1 MTRLQK
7 VQMRQSELKVKLNA
21 MLDTEIEKRA
31 ETYSD
36 DLDKL
41 TKELRAI
48 EGELQAAILADD
60 STTETQSDDGES
72 KEFDDILRRSAV
84 GDFLSEAAFDKPV
97 EGASAELR
105 QALDLGANTL
115 PLDVLLLD
123 TDDDNDREQ
132 RADAVTNHA
141 TAIQENQSSIAG
153 RIFAGSAAAYM
164 GVQRPTVPVGDSTY
178 VTLATGTTADVRSD
192 GVEKDADAATFTSV
206 TVSPVRQTARYLF
219 GIESTARLRGMED
232 ALRADL
238 TATMSDKLDKL
249 ALQGQ
254 AAVANVS
261 PAVTGLVNTLTDPTN
276 PSTVATW
283 TDFLDLYTDRVDGMY
298 SQDGGNVRVLV
309 NPATFKAAYKLQI
322 ATSGELLRDRL
333 PSGRFRASAN
343 MPASTNAN
351 IAKVLAFAA
360 GRRGFVQPV
369 WRGVTLI
376 RDPYS
381 NAAKGQIALTV
392 VMLTGAVMVDSKPY
406 HLAEVKTA

>member
-21 MLDTEIEKRA
+21 MLDTEIEKRS

-41 TKELRAI
+41 TKELRGI
-48 EGELQAAILADD
+48 EGEYQAALVADN
-60 STTETQSDDGES
+60 STTETRSDDGES

-84 GDFLSEAAFDKPV
+84 SDFLSEAAFDKPV

-115 PLDVLLLD
+115 PLDILLAD
-123 TDDDNDREQ
+123 SDGDQEQ
-132 RADAVTNHA
+132 RADSVTNHA
-141 TAIQENQSSIAG
+141 TAIQENQQSIAG

-164 GVQRPTVPVGDSTY
+164 GIQRPTVPVGDTTY
-178 VTLATGTTADVRSD
+178 VTLATGTSADVRSD
-192 GVEKDADAATFTSV
+192 GVAKDADAATFTSV

-219 GIESTARLRGMED
+219 GIESTARLRGMEE

-249 ALQGQ
+249 ALRGQ

-261 PAVTGLVNTLTDPTN
+261 PAVTGLVNTLTDPTD
-276 PSTVATW
+276 PTTVATW
-283 TDFLDLYTDRVDGMY
+283 TDFLNLYTDRVDGMY
-298 SQDGGNVRVLV
+298 SQDGSNVRVLV

-333 PSGRFRASAN
+333 PAGRFRASAN
-343 MPASTNAN
+343 MPDSTNAN
-351 IAKVLAFAA
+351 IAKVLTYAA

-376 RDPYS
+376 RDPYT
-381 NAAKGQIALTV
+381 NAEKGQIALTV
-392 VMLTGAVMVDSKPY
+392 VMLTGAVMVDSDVY